1 MWLISGENASNTMQA
16 KTIAIIAALDTKGA
30 EAQFIERILHA
41 RGHRSLVID
50 IGVLGDS
57 KHRTDVKCTEVAH
70 EGGVELEHLRRRA
83 DKAHAMDVMTRGAA
97 VVAAKLYAAH
107 RFDAVIGIGGS
118 AGTVIASN
126 AMRALPIGVPKV
138 MVSTVASGDTRPY
151 VGIKDITMMYSVV
164 DIAGLNRISTQ
175 ILANAA
181 GAIVGMVETEVP
193 SQQERP
199 LIAASMF
206 GNTTPCVD
214 LARGV
219 LEAAGFEVL
228 VFHATGAGG
237 MTMESLIADGYVDG
251 VLDITTTEWADQLCG
266 GVFSA
271 GPKRLEAAALAGIP
285 QVVAPGC
292 LDMVNFAAPE
302 TVPSKYAGRKFF
314 RWNPNVTLMRTDVEE
329 NRELGRILAGKINQ
343 STGPVRVLMPLCG
356 VSQLDSAGCE
366 FWSPESD
373 QALFNS
379 LKEHLRGDIP
389 VIELKTNINDAAF
402 AERAA
407 QELLELL
414 STRASQ
420 AGRPNPSREFK

>member
-1 MWLISGENASNTMQA
+1 MWLISGENAGNTMQA

-30 EAQFIERILHA
+30 EAQFIERIVHA

-57 KHRTDVKCTEVAH
+57 KHQTDVKRTEVAH
-70 EGGVELEHLRRRA
+70 EGGVELDDLRCRA
-83 DKAHAMDVMTRGAA
+83 DKAHAMETMTRGAA
-97 VVAAKLYAAH
+97 MVAAKLYAAH
-107 RFDAVIGIGGS
+107 CFDAVIGIGGS
-118 AGTVIASN
+118 AGTAIASS

-181 GAIVGMVETEVP
+181 GAVIGMVETELP

-206 GNTTPCVD
+206 GNTTTCVD

-237 MTMESLIADGYVDG
+237 MTMESLISDGYVDG

-271 GPKRLEAAALAGIP
+271 GPRRLEAAALAGIP
-285 QVVAPGC
+285 QVVVPGC

-302 TVPSKYAGRKFF
+302 TVPPKYAGRKLF
-314 RWNPNVTLMRTDVEE
+314 RWNPNVTLMRTDVDE
-329 NRELGRILAGKINQ
+329 NRELGRIVAEKINQ
-343 STGPVRVLMPLCG
+343 SRGPVRVLIPLGG
-356 VSQLDSAGCE
+356 VSQLDSAGHE
-366 FWSPESD
+366 FWWPESD
-373 QALFNS
+373 RALFNS
-379 LKEHLRGDIP
+379 LKEHLRSDIP
-389 VIELKTNINDAAF
+389 VIELEANINDAAF
-402 AERAA
+402 AQRAA

-414 STRASQ
+414 STRVAQPVANSKQ
-420 AGRPNPSREFK
+420 SV

>member
-1 MWLISGENASNTMQA
+1 MQA

-57 KHRTDVKCTEVAH
+57 KYRADIECKEVAH
-70 EGGVELEHLRRRA
+70 EGGVELDDLRRRA

-107 RFDAVIGIGGS
+107 RFDAVIAIGGS
-118 AGTVIASN
+118 AGTVIASS

-151 VGIKDITMMYSVV
+151 VGTKDVTMMHSVV

-181 GAIVGMVETEVP
+181 GAVLGMVETEVP
-193 SQQERP
+193 SQQGRP

-214 LARGV
+214 LARSV

-228 VFHATGAGG
+228 VFHATGSGG
-237 MTMESLIADGYVDG
+237 MTMESLIAEGYVDG

-271 GPKRLEAAALAGIP
+271 GPTRLEAAALAGIP

-292 LDMVNFAAPE
+292 LDMVNFAAPD
-302 TVPSKYAGRKFF
+302 TVPSKYSGRKFF

-343 STGPVRVLMPLCG
+343 STGLVKVLIPLCG
-356 VSQLDSAGCE
+356 VSQLDSAGRE
-366 FWSPESD
+366 FWWPESD
-373 QALFNS
+373 QTLFSS
-379 LKEHLRGDIP
+379 LKEHLRSDIP
-389 VIELKTNINDAAF
+389 LIELENNINDAAF
-402 AERAA
+402 AQRAA

-414 STRASQ
+414 SSRSSQ
-420 AGRPNPSREFK
+420 AGRPIPNRDFK